1 MTRTG
6 THPGTHG
13 GHAPAAGKVIWHL
26 TASLDGFIARPGD
39 GMEWVFRHPGPRA
52 EVEEVIRTTGA
63 LLVGRRSW
71 EVGRRPDAPPQA
83 RKPYGGAWSGPQLV
97 LTHDPPRGQ
106 ADPGVTFLAADVCT
120 AVDRALQ
127 AAAGANVVLIGAT
140 VARQCLLAGLV
151 DEILVH
157 VAPVMLGDGIR
168 FFASV
173 SRGPVDLE
181 LLSVKRSG
189 DLTTMRYRVLN
200 VERCCA

>member
-1 MTRTG
+1 MTR
-6 THPGTHG
+6 PGSHG
-13 GHAPAAGKVIWHL
+13 SPATASGNVIWHV
-26 TASLDGFIARPGD
+26 TMSLDGFIARPGD

-71 EVGRRPDAPPQA
+71 EVGRRADAPPQA
-83 RKPYGGAWSGPQLV
+83 RKPYGGAWSGPQFV
-97 LTHDPPRGQ
+97 LTHDPPSGP
-106 ADPGVTFLAADVCT
+106 ADGDVTFLAADVCS

-140 VARQCLLAGLV
+140 VARQCLLAGLI
-151 DEILVH
+151 DQILVH
-157 VAPVMLGDGIR
+157 VAPVLLGDGVR
-168 FFASV
+168 LFASV

-181 LLSVKRSG
+181 LLSMKRSG
-189 DLTTMRYRVLN
+189 ELTTMRYRVVS